1 MLRAVEAPGLTKWLS
16 PVAESPFQ
24 ASVIARNKVR
34 REQIK
39 SVEDFLH
46 YEINPREPFQEITV
60 QDTRN

>member
-1 MLRAVEAPGLTKWLS
+1 MTVVLLRRE
-16 PVAESPFQ
+16 
-24 ASVIARNKVR
+24 VIARNKVR

-39 SVEDFLH
+39 SVGDFLH